1 MVFGIKGCATAHSIA
16 HKSRQKNVEHAKKMS
31 MSWHNAN
38 GKSISYKNFVF
49 ILCKK
54 LLFQTM
60 AFRAAKKR
68 EKSGKKFSLVCL
80 LLSRSFTDPYYTG
93 NFLPCKHF
101 LFFLHPST
109 YPILPSHSKP
119 IHLRSHAN
127 KIHFCDLFQFFLMLS
142 YIYQQHFIANIHVTM
157 VSVSIYA
164 K

>member
-1 MVFGIKGCATAHSIA
+1 MVFGIKGCATTHSIA

-38 GKSISYKNFVF
+38 GKSISHKNFVF

-54 LLFQTM
+54 LLFQTL

-80 LLSRSFTDPYYTG
+80 LLSRSFTDPYYTR

-101 LFFLHPST
+101 LFFYIHRHIPFCHHIRNPSISVAM
-109 YPILPSHSKP
+109 PIK
-119 IHLRSHAN
+119 
-127 KIHFCDLFQFFLMLS
+127 
-142 YIYQQHFIANIHVTM
+142 YIFA
-157 VSVSIYA
+157 IYFSFS
-164 K
+164 

>member
-1 MVFGIKGCATAHSIA
+1 
-16 HKSRQKNVEHAKKMS
+16 MS

-54 LLFQTM
+54 LLLQTM
-60 AFRAAKKR
+60 AFRAAKNGKKA
-68 EKSGKKFSLVCL
+68 EKSFRWCVFCFRVRLLTHITLKISFHANIFS
-80 LLSRSFTDPYYTG
+80 
-93 NFLPCKHF
+93 
-101 LFFLHPST
+101 FFLHPST

>member
-1 MVFGIKGCATAHSIA
+1 MRKRCRCHGIMQMGNPFHIRTLYLFCA
-16 HKSRQKNVEHAKKMS
+16 KSFFFKR
-31 MSWHNAN
+31 WHFVLRKN
-38 GKSISYKNFVF
+38 GKK
-49 ILCKK
+49 
-54 LLFQTM
+54 
-60 AFRAAKKR
+60 A
-68 EKSGKKFSLVCL
+68 EKSFRWCVFCFRVRLLTHITLKISFHANIFS
-80 LLSRSFTDPYYTG
+80 
-93 NFLPCKHF
+93 
-101 LFFLHPST
+101 FFLHPST